1 MNDLMNDKETRMRK
15 LSWLLVVIMG
25 LTVVGCE
32 KKSATEQLKDDM
44 NKAAKEIK
52 KDLENL

>member
-1 MNDLMNDKETRMRK
+1 MRK